1 MGKPDSTSEVLAK
14 VKELAADFARD
25 YAVRDRRREF
35 PSQEMRRLKESGLLT
50 LAVPKKYGG
59 AELPFSQMVE
69 CLMLLAAG
77 NPSVAQMFF
86 VHCTIILSLLQM
98 ASEEQQ
104 QSLLRKVVKDAAFI
118 GNAASE
124 KQSKH
129 VMAFETTFTPTPS
142 NDGVVIRGKKFFTT
156 GSMASDYLFVF
167 GRMRESFASAVVP
180 KDAPGLMIRDDWDA
194 MGQRGTASGAIDFE
208 DVFAPWDMV
217 LPQPDSD
224 GQPDPSNLLGPIYQI
239 GFSAIHSGIA
249 RGALACA
256 AEYVRTKSRPWPDSG
271 VEAAADDPYVLQEVG
286 KMSAYLCGAEA
297 LVRRGAELV
306 EHTLAL
312 RATAP
317 REEMA
322 LRRAEA
328 SVAVAEAKVVSTE
341 VALRVCQ
348 NVFQICGARSA
359 MADQDLDRFWRDVR
373 TLSLHDPKDY
383 KAKLI
388 GEYVLKSKY
397 PAIGLYT

>member
-1 MGKPDSTSEVLAK
+1 MESPDRMSDVLAK
-14 VKELAADFARD
+14 VKELAGDLARD
-25 YAVRDRRREF
+25 YAVRDQRREF
-35 PSQEMRRLKESGLLT
+35 PAQEMRRLKESGLLT
-50 LAVPKKYGG
+50 LAIPRKYGG

-86 VHCTIILSLLQM
+86 VHCTIAHSLLEM

-104 QSLLRKVVKDAAFI
+104 QSLFRKVVKDGAFI

-129 VMAFETTFTPTPS
+129 VMAYETTLTPAPS
-142 NDGVVIRGKKFFTT
+142 KDGVLIRGKKFFTT
-156 GSMASDYLFVF
+156 GSMAADYLLVF
-167 GRMRESFASAVVP
+167 GRMGEGFASAVVP
-180 KDAPGLMIRDDWDA
+180 KDTPGLMIRDDWNA

-217 LPQPDSD
+217 LPQPNSD

-271 VEAAADDPYVLQEVG
+271 MEAATDDPYVLQEVG
-286 KMSAYLCGAEA
+286 KMSAYLSGAEA
-297 LVRRGAELV
+297 LVRRAAELV
-306 EHTLAL
+306 ENALAL
-312 RATAP
+312 SATTP
-317 REEMA
+317 REEKA

-348 NVFQICGARSA
+348 NVFQVCGARSA

-388 GEYVLKSKY
+388 GEYVLKGKH